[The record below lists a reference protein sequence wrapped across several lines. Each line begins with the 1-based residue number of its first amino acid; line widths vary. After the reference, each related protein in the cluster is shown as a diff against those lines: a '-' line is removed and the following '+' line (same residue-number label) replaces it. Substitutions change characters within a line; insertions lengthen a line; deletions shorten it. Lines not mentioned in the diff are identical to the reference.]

1 MINNT
6 NTQLNAYCLANSSL
20 NNTNSSVK
28 VQNSSLYGR
37 NLSFNAKVTNTADKI
52 NKTVKNLPI
61 FGTKKSYV
69 TPDITHFLEA
79 IALSTQKLKLA
90 CYRLNSD
97 DSGINLFTRDD
108 NKRYYSPTTNCSA
121 AKPSRHSLAIFM
133 SKICLTNYQQFTTD
147 INTNTSALQ
156 TSHKY
161 SADNVGA
168 NIYDGLS
175 GPNKIPLVGNKPR
188 RLNTVVNNLSPFF
201 LGGNKLTNCSGAIHH
216 G

>member
-6 NTQLNAYCLANSSL
+6 NTQLKAYQVSNSSL
-20 NNTNSSVK
+20 NDVNSSVK
-28 VQNSSLYGR
+28 VRNSSLYGT
-37 NLSFNAKVTNTADKI
+37 NSSFNGKVINVADKI

-61 FGTKKSYV
+61 FGAKKTDV
-69 TPDITHFLEA
+69 TGAVTHLLHF
-79 IALSTQKLKLA
+79 
-90 CYRLNSD
+90 
-97 DSGINLFTRDD
+97 SGSEKQGFTSDD
-108 NKRYYSPTTNCSA
+108 NKRYYNPTTNCSA

-133 SKICLTNYQQFTTD
+133 SKICLTNYQRFTND
-147 INTNTSALQ
+147 INTNISALQ

-161 SADNVGA
+161 SADTIGA

-175 GPNKIPLVGNKPR
+175 GPNKRPLVGNKPR

>member
-1 MINNT
+1 MSI
-6 NTQLNAYCLANSSL
+6 YR
-20 NNTNSSVK
+20 TNSSQNNSVLSSINTIKGFSK
-28 VQNSSLYGR
+28 VMDSEF
-37 NLSFNAKVTNTADKI
+37 SFSDVTR
-52 NKTVKNLPI
+52 
-61 FGTKKSYV
+61 
-69 TPDITHFLEA
+69 DITHFLKA

-90 CYRLNSD
+90 RYRLNSD
-97 DSGINLFTRDD
+97 DSGINFFTSDD
-108 NKRYYSPTTNCSA
+108 NKRYHSLTTNCSA

-133 SKICLTNYQQFTTD
+133 SKICLTNYQRFTND
-147 INTNTSALQ
+147 INTNISVLQ

-161 SADNVGA
+161 STDTIGA

-201 LGGNKLTNCSGAIHH
+201 LGGNKLTKCSGAIHN

>member
-20 NNTNSSVK
+20 NDTNSSVK

-37 NLSFNAKVTNTADKI
+37 NSSFNAKVINIADKI

-61 FGTKKSYV
+61 FGIKKTDV
-69 TPDITHFLEA
+69 TPVITHLFDF
-79 IALSTQKLKLA
+79 
-90 CYRLNSD
+90 SD
-97 DSGINLFTRDD
+97 SEKQGFTSDD
-108 NKRYYSPTTNCSA
+108 NKRYYNPTTNCSA

-133 SKICLTNYQQFTTD
+133 SKICLTNYQRFTND
-147 INTNTSALQ
+147 INTNISALQ

-161 SADNVGA
+161 SADTIGA

-175 GPNKIPLVGNKPR
+175 GPNKRPLVGNKPR

-201 LGGNKLTNCSGAIHH
+201 LGGNKLTNCSGAIHY

>member
-1 MINNT
+1 MTLSNCI
-6 NTQLNAYCLANSSL
+6 QRDQPKRRQSSSNYEYKDSNL
-20 NNTNSSVK
+20 SIYRTNSSQNNSVLSSINTIKGFSK
-28 VQNSSLYGR
+28 VMDSEF
-37 NLSFNAKVTNTADKI
+37 SFSDVTR
-52 NKTVKNLPI
+52 
-61 FGTKKSYV
+61 
-69 TPDITHFLEA
+69 DITHFLKA

-90 CYRLNSD
+90 RYRLNSD
-97 DSGINLFTRDD
+97 DSGINLFTSDD
-108 NKRYYSPTTNCSA
+108 NKRYHSLTTNCSA

-133 SKICLTNYQQFTTD
+133 SKICLTNYQRFTND
-147 INTNTSALQ
+147 INTNISVLQ

-161 SADNVGA
+161 STDTIGA

-201 LGGNKLTNCSGAIHH
+201 LGGNKLTKCSGAIHN

>member
-20 NNTNSSVK
+20 NDTNSSVK

-37 NLSFNAKVTNTADKI
+37 NSSFNAKVINIADKI

-61 FGTKKSYV
+61 FGIKKTDV
-69 TPDITHFLEA
+69 TPVITHLFDF
-79 IALSTQKLKLA
+79 
-90 CYRLNSD
+90 SD
-97 DSGINLFTRDD
+97 SEKQGFTSDD
-108 NKRYYSPTTNCSA
+108 NKRYYNPTTNCSA

-133 SKICLTNYQQFTTD
+133 PKICLTNYQRFTNG

-156 TSHKY
+156 SRHKY
-161 SADNVGA
+161 SVDTIGTNT
-168 NIYDGLS
+168 YDGS
-175 GPNKIPLVGNKPR
+175 SEPNKIPLWGNKLR
-188 RLNTVVNNLSPFF
+188 RLNTVVNGLSPSFF
-201 LGGNKLTNCSGAIHH
+201 AGDNKLTNCSGPIYH